1 MMVNIIHPE
10 DSLRTVIDCFQISKL
25 SFALVSKEGTLLGV
39 LTQGDIIRAIRK
51 KIELNVKAKQIMT
64 IDFVTTSELDFDKR
78 LKVHRHYKFP
88 YIPVFRGHQ
97 LIGVSSIY
105 SQEIMTINA

>member
-1 MMVNIIHPE
+1 MVNIIHPE
-10 DSLRTVIDCFQISKL
+10 DSLRTVIDCFQTTKL
-25 SFALVSKEGTLLGV
+25 SFALVLTEASLLGV

-51 KIELNVKAKQIMT
+51 KIELNVKANKIMT
-64 IDFVTTSELDFDKR
+64 VDFVTTSESDFDER

-88 YIPVFRGHQ
+88 YIPVVRDGQ

-105 SQEIMTINA
+105 SEEIMTING